1 MAEPL
6 PITLALRALRPP
18 LRDRRFWLVQLLVIA
33 IALGHEAADM
43 DNFLKPI
50 GVPSFVTVSFFLV
63 PIVYAALNFGL
74 TGSFATAVWV
84 TLLTLPDFAVID
96 QTEHHW
102 VDGLQLAVIDAVA
115 IFVGQRVERERLA
128 RQRSEEA
135 GEAYRK
141 AEARYRALFTSSSA
155 PIFVVEPDGSVRES
169 NPAAQAL
176 LGDGPAGRPIGDL
189 LPVSYR
195 ALCDH
200 AVDVIR
206 LAGPDG
212 DVRDLRPYCTA
223 IETEEGQMVQ
233 VLLQDV
239 TEERRE
245 RERMTAYAAHVV
257 QAQEEERRRIG
268 QELHD
273 EPLQALIQLYRQL
286 ADGRHGGTEARL
298 RELDDA
304 GGLLDRTIRDL
315 QQLAHG
321 LRPPILDDLGVVSA
335 LRRATEDFGDR
346 NALEVRFQVAGQVR
360 RLEAPLELSVFRIA
374 QEALR
379 NVERHAAARNVS
391 LRLDFR
397 PNRVRV
403 EVEDDGIGFQAEELQ
418 ASTRSLGLLGMKER
432 AHLLGGGLVIESRPG
447 AGTLVRVELPT
458 ADE

>member
-128 RQRSEEA
+128 R
-135 GEAYRK
+135 
-141 AEARYRALFTSSSA
+141 
-155 PIFVVEPDGSVRES
+155 P
-169 NPAAQAL
+169 L